1 MANTTN
7 TRNSNRN
14 GGRNAR
20 GRRYSA
26 HDAFLAELDRSAR
39 FLVTHNGYVVAAFA
53 DCDDALMF
61 EGDLAE
67 IDGARGT
74 EGASCEVV
82 DRKGR
87 RIGGYWVSR
96 GRTMSYL
103 GD

>member
-1 MANTTN
+1 MAA
-7 TRNSNRN
+7 TRNTGNNRR
-14 GGRNAR
+14 GEAR

-74 EGASCEVV
+74 EGARCEVM

-87 RIGGYWVSR
+87 RIGGYWVSG